1 MLGNMKPVPK
11 FILIAVAIGAVV
23 FGVQKSGLLDKMKAP
38 APVEQTVTQPQ
49 VQPQVV
55 SPQPASEPVALPQER
70 TFQQPV
76 QQAPAGNAGLDA
88 VLKQGARK

>member
-38 APVEQTVTQPQ
+38 VAVEQTVVQPQ
-49 VQPQVV
+49 VQPQAV
-55 SPQPASEPVALPQER
+55 SPQLASEPQEP
-70 TFQQPV
+70 TIQQPV